1 MSVRADHLA
10 GLAFVLFGLLVFWL
24 SRDLPIGSLS
34 FPGSGFL
41 PKLLATLLIAFGG
54 ILILRAGD
62 SPPFSDVNWSDLT
75 HAGVVIIITGAAIYS
90 YAWLGFIVTVALLLF
105 CLLVIIERKNF
116 LLAALYSIAVTML
129 TYGAFKWLLKAPLPT
144 WSLGS

>member
-1 MSVRADHLA
+1 MIIRADHVA

-54 ILILRAGD
+54 TLILRAAE
-62 SPPFSDVNWSDLT
+62 SQPFSAINWGDLK
-75 HAGVVIIITGAAIYS
+75 HAGLVIIITSAAIYS
-90 YAWLGFIVTVALLLF
+90 YTWLGFIVAVALLLF
-105 CLLVIIERKNF
+105 CLLVIIERKNI
-116 LLAALYSIAVTML
+116 LAAALYSIAVTML
-129 TYGAFKWLLKAPLPT
+129 TYGAFAWGLKTPLPT
-144 WSLGS
+144 WSLGF